1 MMINR
6 IISSKWF
13 WRGMVVIGVL
23 LMIFGFLNKD
33 LTMWMTAFVIGLLI
47 RYNAYDLLFKDY
59 DDRVNSLRE
68 KYRKTKVG
76 SS

>member
-1 MMINR
+1 
-6 IISSKWF
+6 
-13 WRGMVVIGVL
+13 
-23 LMIFGFLNKD
+23 MIFGFLSKD

-47 RYNAYDLLFKDY
+47 RYNAYALLFKDY